1 MTAKVH
7 IGKKDP
13 RAPVGMGAV
22 GLGQSQI
29 LDLFRQ
35 ATQADTY
42 ALPTVAKVQWEFAGP
57 ISQANANTILGDV
70 IDILGSGTN
79 PPGVD
84 QVYQTPGLEGGD
96 FQTYVLACAL
106 GVHLEASPFCFA
118 ARGNSFARPAGGATI
133 AKPFSPDAWTVADQT
148 RAWAGTTGATTPT
161 SKAALVYGEPALEGF
176 WALVRGYN
184 LRWTYGSHINILDEQ
199 LRETAYMPPN
209 AQEGSASSSLN
220 SIERYVREVNN
231 RYATLLAG
239 TTDFSTID
247 TIRVGSVGAGNA
259 NVGQFAPSNDFQYV
273 GITYGGSDLR
283 SKVGIGNNDE
293 FRTLTNPRLLRP
305 GVKIGLKFESQNS
318 ELAAYFRAQFDV
330 MQGLQGT
337 VPPVFTDSTDFATGA
352 GSTFQERTIDGSS
365 VLQTLIAQ
373 EALFKGFRALMSN
386 EIKGWEIAESIAQAV
401 ASDPTLAAKIC
412 SDCGCMVGW
421 PS

>member
-1 MTAKVH
+1 MSRVH
-7 IGKKDP
+7 IGKKDD
-13 RAPVGMGAV
+13 RAAIGVGAVGMG
-22 GLGQSQI
+22 LNQI

-42 ALPTVAKVQWEFAGP
+42 ALPTVAKVQWEMAGP
-57 ISQANANTILGDV
+57 MSSANVQSVLGDV

-84 QVYQTPGLEGGD
+84 EVYQTPGLEGGE

-118 ARGNSFARPAGGATI
+118 ARGNTFTRPTGGASI
-133 AKPFSPDAWTVADQT
+133 AKPFSPDAWTVNDQT
-148 RAWAGTTGATTPT
+148 RAWAGTTGAPTPV
-161 SKAALVYGEPALEGF
+161 SKAALVYGESALEGF

-209 AQEGSASSSLN
+209 GQDGSASSSLN
-220 SIERYVREVNN
+220 SIERYVREVNT
-231 RYATLLAG
+231 RYATILGSA
-239 TTDFSTID
+239 TDFATID
-247 TIRVGSVGAGNA
+247 TIRVGSVGSGTA
-259 NVGQFAPSNDFQYV
+259 NIGQFTPSNDFQYV

-283 SKVGIGNNDE
+283 AKVGIGNNDE

-305 GVKIGLKFESQNS
+305 GVKIGLKFEAQNT
-318 ELAAYFRAQFDV
+318 ELATYFRAQFDA
-330 MQGLQGT
+330 MQGLTGT
-337 VPPVFTDSTDFATGA
+337 VPPVFTDSLDFAVGA
-352 GSTFQERTIDGSS
+352 GTSFQERTIDGFS

-373 EALFKGFRALMSN
+373 ESFFKGFRALMSN
-386 EIKGWEIAESIAQAV
+386 EIKGWEIAESIAAAIQN
-401 ASDPTLAAKIC
+401 DPTLAAKIC

-421 PS
+421 SS